1 MRWTCGTGRR
11 VSRHLGLRL
20 SGAIFLEA
28 SLDAAEDAQIALV
41 HEEAAAFVD
50 LEGEIRLGERDATE
64 GHQNAQREHRRFRVA
79 IGGVD
84 QDLERPRPKRHR
96 NA

>member
-1 MRWTCGTGRR
+1 MWCRCLRRSLGGAVLLETC
-11 VSRHLGLRL
+11 
-20 SGAIFLEA
+20 
-28 SLDAAEDAQIALV
+28 LDAPEHTQIALV

-84 QDLERPRPKRHR
+84 QDLERPRPKRHG